1 MCSPSQTKFVY
12 LLLYLYFNKGLKSL
26 SQIKMLIIML
36 HCQMNNHDNDYIN
49 HKTIKNIF
57 LKIKISSID
66 QLSDKWQMAE
76 LSILNLYQYNMNW

>member
-36 HCQMNNHDNDYIN
+36 HCQMNNHDIYQSQNN
-49 HKTIKNIF
+49 QNIC